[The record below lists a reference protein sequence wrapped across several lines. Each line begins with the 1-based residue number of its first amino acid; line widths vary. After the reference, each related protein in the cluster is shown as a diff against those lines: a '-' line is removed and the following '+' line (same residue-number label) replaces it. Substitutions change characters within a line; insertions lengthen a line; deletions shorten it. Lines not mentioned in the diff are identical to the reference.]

1 MEEATCMLAWKK
13 QHASHCEEEA
23 ATSMVRSSSMHGA
36 WG

>member
-1 MEEATCMLAWKK
+1 MKEAACMLAWKK
-13 QHASHCEEEA
+13 QHASHCEEAA